1 MAAGLEKE
9 VAESG
14 HSWALP
20 WPPWASSQHTE
31 DLWLRQA
38 GLPFPPPHLP
48 GSMARNSAFRAFSEL
63 WVVGTPTAL
72 QQLPEGLAAC
82 SPGIMVP
89 AWDFFSL
96 PVQVEHLPP
105 CCLFFL
111 AKVQF

>member
-1 MAAGLEKE
+1 MAAGLEEE

-14 HSWALP
+14 RSWALP
-20 WPPWASSQHTE
+20 WPPWASSQHIE
-31 DLWLRQA
+31 DLRLRQA
-38 GLPFPPPHLP
+38 GLPSPTLHPL
-48 GSMARNSAFRAFSEL
+48 GSVARNSAFRAFTKL
-63 WVVGTPTAL
+63 WAVGTSTAL

-89 AWDFFSL
+89 ACDFSL